1 MFNDVLTPD
10 GALIFPKLKN
20 FNGYY
25 MAGGT
30 AMALQMEHR
39 ISVDFDFFSD
49 KKIAGTL
56 FNEIKKTFPKSQIS
70 VLVNNRDEF
79 TVVIDNVKVTF
90 LTYPFKIVRDLAK
103 IEGLPMLSIPEL
115 AATKAYTIGRRRE
128 LKDYVDLYF
137 ALAGNYVKLPDII
150 EIATQK
156 YSDVFNARLFLEQL
170 VSISE
175 IPDVEITFLKPA
187 PGKEEMQS
195 FFISETKKI
204 SL

>member
-39 ISVDFDFFSD
+39 ISVDFDCVSD

-56 FNEIKKTFPKSQIS
+56 FNEIKKTFPKSQIR

-90 LTYPFKIVRDLAK
+90 LTYPFKIVRYLVK

-115 AATKAYTIGRRRE
+115 AAKKAYTIGRRRE

-156 YSDVFNARLFLEQL
+156 YSAVFNARLFLEQL

-175 IPDVEITFLKPA
+175 IPDVEITFLKQIGRA
-187 PGKEEMQS
+187 HV
-195 FFISETKKI
+195 
-204 SL
+204 